1 MLYKDNIPIFVS
13 TSAIGNKNLHTIVN
27 TFNKH
32 KIKNIELS
40 YGIHEK
46 SFEKNF
52 KKFYKKNNF
61 IFHNYFPKPEKD
73 FVINLASTNKEIRT
87 KSLKFIK
94 KNINFSSKYKI
105 KYYSFHA
112 GFLIDPDPKSLGGSI
127 PKVLIQPKKKSIKLF
142 ISSVNALSRYA
153 KEKKVQ
159 LFVENNVISKA
170 NLKKFKKNPLLMTEP
185 KEIKNIMCKLPKN
198 VKLLMDVAH
207 LKVSS
212 KTLKFNLIKSFKD
225 LKKFT
230 GAYHLSDNNGII
242 DNNKDIRR
250 NSWFIDLISFVDFI
264 SIEVANKNLKSIK
277 KQVNLIQKKIKN
289 LNVQ

>member
-1 MLYKDNIPIFVS
+1 MLDKNNIPIFVS
-13 TSAIGNKNLHTIVN
+13 TTAIGSENLDTIVN
-27 TFNKH
+27 KFNKH
-32 KIKNIELS
+32 RIKNIELS
-40 YGIHEK
+40 YGVYEK
-46 SFEKNF
+46 SFEKSF
-52 KKFYKKNNF
+52 KKLYKKNNF

-73 FVINLASTNKEIRT
+73 FVINLASINKKIRT
-87 KSLKFIK
+87 KSLRFIK
-94 KNINFSSKYKI
+94 KNINFSAKYKM

-112 GFLIDPDPKSLGGSI
+112 GFLIDPKPRSLGGAI
-127 PKVLIQPKKKSIKLF
+127 PKVSVQPRKKSIKVF
-142 ISSVNALSRYA
+142 ISSINILSRYA
-153 KEKKVQ
+153 KKKKIQ
-159 LFVENNVISKA
+159 LFIENNVISKE

-185 KEIKNIMCKLPKN
+185 KEIENIMCKLPKN

-212 KTLKFNLIKSFKD
+212 QTLKFNLIKSFKD
-225 LKKFT
+225 LKKYT

-242 DNNKDIRR
+242 DNNKDVRK

-277 KQVNLIQKKIKN
+277 NQLNLIQKKIKN